1 MVVEEKFQVAYGEL
15 EQRMKALAEA
25 DGDVYLPNPEPAGP
39 VEYILI
45 CMEPSLGRWA
55 RSDDDGRDGRAK
67 VEAGFRNFLDGI
79 EPMILHFCVRRFLCE
94 RGQRYHITDFSKG
107 AMLVKHAGGARVER
121 YGKWYELLK
130 EEIDLMATPDARII
144 AVGKAVAQHLN
155 QFKFPRKFTPVIHY
169 SPLAAKSRSERV
181 AGYEDRF
188 RAFKDSVSLEDVLA
202 TARDVLKESRVPA
215 EIQSAALSHMGKSE
229 LSTSRRQLIFI
240 YKLAFEAMR
249 S

>member
-1 MVVEEKFQVAYGEL
+1 MIAEEKFQDAYREL

-25 DGDVYLPNPEPAGP
+25 DGDVFLPNPEPAGP

-55 RSDDDGRDGRAK
+55 RSADEARAG
-67 VEAGFRNFLDGI
+67 VEAGFRNFLFSI
-79 EPMILHFCVRRFLCE
+79 EDFILHFCVRRFLRE

-107 AMLVKHAGGARVER
+107 AMLDKHAGGARGER

-130 EEIDLMATPDARII
+130 EEIDLMATPDASII
-144 AVGKAVAQHLN
+144 AVGKAVTKHLK
-155 QFKFPRKFTPVIHY
+155 QCKFPRDFTEVIHY
-169 SPLAAKSRSERV
+169 SPLAAKNRRERL

-188 RAFKDSVSLEDVLA
+188 RTFKDSVSLEDVLA

-215 EIQSAALSHMGKSE
+215 EFQSAALSRVGRSQ
-229 LSTSRRQLIFI
+229 LSTSRLQLIFI